1 MIAARRPLRRR
12 RPGRGRG
19 STLAVMMLAV
29 ALLPGWAMA
38 HRDGSAC
45 AGAAA
50 LPNHCGSAE
59 SGKYVPAAAQAEG
72 DHEGDGISEHCWAD
86 GDFTHFKSCS
96 FGRAH
101 AKYTVALVGNSH
113 AAQWLMPLR
122 RWADQYD
129 LRVVSYLI
137 PKCFAIDEKVDIDD
151 HHWGPVLNDRCYAW
165 GQWVQRETNKL
176 KPDLIVTSERTYKK
190 PIKDEGGGGYATW
203 QAGYERYLKGWTSQG
218 RHVLV
223 IRDNPVPGKPVP
235 PCLAAHPRQL
245 SKCAGDRAKWLKPDS
260 LVAAAR
266 ALDSSLVKVVDL
278 SNHMCTDSKCPG
290 VIGGICVYRD
300 HSHMTATW
308 IRSLQAYLETPFA
321 AALHH

>member
-1 MIAARRPLRRR
+1 ML
-12 RPGRGRG
+12 
-19 STLAVMMLAV
+19 LAV

-50 LPNHCGSAE
+50 LPNHCRSAE
-59 SGKYVPAAAQAEG
+59 AGKYVPTAAQAEA
-72 DHEGDGISEHCWAD
+72 DHDGDGISEGCWTPLS
-86 GDFTHFKSCS
+86 FTPPFHTCS

-129 LRVVSYLI
+129 LRIVSYLI
-137 PKCFAIDEKVDIDD
+137 PKCFAIDEVVQISGDAKQNQ
-151 HHWGPVLNDRCYAW
+151 GCYDW
-165 GQWVQRETNKL
+165 GQWVQQQTNSL

-190 PIKDEGGGGYATW
+190 PVKDEGSGVYATW

-223 IRDNPVPGKPVP
+223 IRDNPVPGRPVP
-235 PCLAAHPRQL
+235 PCLAAHPHQL
-245 SKCAGDRAKWLKPDS
+245 SRCAGDRHKWLKPDS

-266 ALDSSLVKVVDL
+266 ALDSPLIKTVDL
-278 SNHMCTDSKCPG
+278 SDHMCTDRTCPG

-308 IRSLQAYLETPFA
+308 IRSLQAYLENDFA
-321 AALHH
+321 AALRH